1 MTADTPA
8 DGLAALRA
16 ASDAATPGPWE
27 HQRGFANAYTHSHG
41 DSGLT
46 IHIAKANSE
55 QVPSGFG
62 EAEANAAFIALSENH
77 ARALLAGDAATW
89 ADLLASAPVEAL
101 AGALEAVMDDVPRDI
116 ANRADSAARG
126 ATPMD
131 PWEEETNYH
140 AVVSAYLRALA
151 TGDAP

>member
-1 MTADTPA
+1 MTD
-8 DGLAALRA
+8 LNRLRA
-16 ASDAATPGPWE
+16 ASDAATPGPWAVD
-27 HQRGFANAYTHSHG
+27 GDGTSLLSHHG
-41 DSGLT
+41 WT
-46 IHIAKANSE
+46 V
-55 QVPSGFG
+55 VPSD
-62 EAEANAAFIALSENH
+62 EAMPNDAAFIALSANH
-77 ARALLAGDAATW
+77 TRALLAGDAATW